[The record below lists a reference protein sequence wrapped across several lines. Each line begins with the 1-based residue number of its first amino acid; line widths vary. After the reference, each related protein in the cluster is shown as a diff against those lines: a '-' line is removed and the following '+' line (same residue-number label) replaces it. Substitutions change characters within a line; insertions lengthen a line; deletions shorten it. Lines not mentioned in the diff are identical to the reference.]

1 MSQLKLIF
9 KSFLIAS
16 SFILICGSAN
26 PVKNSCPNNQW
37 VDATSVGMG
46 CLRFELEKSMTW
58 LEAQDSCK
66 TPALKSNAY
75 LVEILN
81 EDQQLFIEAKAAEY
95 ESVTGIRR
103 DWWIGLT
110 DEGYE
115 NR

>member
-1 MSQLKLIF
+1 MALLDDAHVLLHVDNCPPGLIQ
-9 KSFLIAS
+9 I
-16 SFILICGSAN
+16 
-26 PVKNSCPNNQW
+26 
-37 VDATSVGMG
+37 
-46 CLRFELEKSMTW
+46 
-58 LEAQDSCK
+58 
-66 TPALKSNAY
+66 
-75 LVEILN
+75 VEILN

>member
-1 MSQLKLIF
+1 M
-9 KSFLIAS
+9 
-16 SFILICGSAN
+16 
-26 PVKNSCPNNQW
+26 KNSCPNNQW

-46 CLRFELEKSMTW
+46 CLRFELDQSMTW

-66 TPALKSNAY
+66 TTALKNKAY

-115 NR
+115 NRYLGYSWVIIIKVVNLESSKVVSYQN

>member
-1 MSQLKLIF
+1 MSHLKLVF
-9 KSFLIAS
+9 KSFLIS
-16 SFILICGSAN
+16 VLILICGSN

-66 TPALKSNAY
+66 TPALKNNAY

-81 EDQQLFIEAKAAEY
+81 EDQQLFIDAKAAEY

>member
-1 MSQLKLIF
+1 
-9 KSFLIAS
+9 
-16 SFILICGSAN
+16 
-26 PVKNSCPNNQW
+26 
-37 VDATSVGMG
+37 
-46 CLRFELEKSMTW
+46 MTW

-66 TPALKSNAY
+66 TDILRNSY

-81 EDQQLFIEAKAAEY
+81 EDQQLFIETVAGNY
-95 ESVTGIRR
+95 ESGTGIRR

>member
-1 MSQLKLIF
+1 MFWLDRKNLANLSLK
-9 KSFLIAS
+9 
-16 SFILICGSAN
+16 N
-26 PVKNSCPNNQW
+26 
-37 VDATSVGMG
+37 
-46 CLRFELEKSMTW
+46 
-58 LEAQDSCK
+58 
-66 TPALKSNAY
+66 NAY

>member
-1 MSQLKLIF
+1 MQNLHLCLDSER
-9 KSFLIAS
+9 
-16 SFILICGSAN
+16 SAFN
-26 PVKNSCPNNQW
+26 EVNDW
-37 VDATSVGMG
+37 A
-46 CLRFELEKSMTW
+46 LRFELDKPMTW

-66 TPALKSNAY
+66 TDILRNSY

-81 EDQQLFIEAKAAEY
+81 EDQQLFIETVAGNY
-95 ESVTGIRR
+95 ESGTGIRR